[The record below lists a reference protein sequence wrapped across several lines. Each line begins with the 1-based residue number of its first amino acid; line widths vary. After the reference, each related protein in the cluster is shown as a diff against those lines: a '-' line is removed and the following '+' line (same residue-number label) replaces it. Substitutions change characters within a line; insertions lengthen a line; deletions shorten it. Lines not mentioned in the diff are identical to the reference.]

1 MIERRAYRKP
11 SFIFDELTKQAA
23 KIMSLK
29 DRISDEIKTA
39 MKAKNKLRL
48 ETVRGIKKSIL
59 DKESEIRAKGRDA
72 LNEDEEMAI
81 LMQLAKQRRDSI
93 KQFTDAGR
101 DELAEKEAKEL
112 EILEEY
118 LPAQLSD
125 ADIEAAVDE
134 AIAQT
139 GASSMRDMGK
149 VMGPVMQ
156 KLKGQADG
164 NKVQTIVK
172 AKLSG

>member
-1 MIERRAYRKP
+1 
-11 SFIFDELTKQAA
+11 
-23 KIMSLK
+23 MSLK

-39 MKAKNKLRL
+39 MKAKDKLRL
-48 ETVRGIKKSIL
+48 ETVRGIKKAIL
-59 DKESEIRAKGRDA
+59 DKESVIRADGRDE
-72 LNEDEEMAI
+72 LTEDEEMAI

-101 DELAEKEAKEL
+101 EELAEKEEKEL
-112 EILEEY
+112 AILEEY

-125 ADIEAAVDE
+125 AEIEAAVDE
-134 AIAQT
+134 AIAQS
-139 GASSMRDMGK
+139 GASGPGDMGK

-164 NKVQTIVK
+164 GKVQTIVK
-172 AKLSG
+172 AKLAQG

>member
-1 MIERRAYRKP
+1 
-11 SFIFDELTKQAA
+11 
-23 KIMSLK
+23 MSLK

-39 MKAKNKLRL
+39 MKAKDKLRL
-48 ETVRGIKKSIL
+48 ETVRGIKKVIIE
-59 DKESEIRAKGRDA
+59 KESTIRADGREA
-72 LNEDEEMAI
+72 LNEDEELAVV
-81 LMQLAKQRRDSI
+81 MQLAKQRRDSI
-93 KQFTDAGR
+93 KQYTDAGR
-101 DELAEKEAKEL
+101 EDLADKEAKEL

-118 LPAQLSD
+118 LPAQMSD

-149 VMGPVMQ
+149 VMGPVMA

-164 NKVQTIVK
+164 GKVQSLVK
-172 AKLSG
+172 AKLAGK

>member
-1 MIERRAYRKP
+1 
-11 SFIFDELTKQAA
+11 
-23 KIMSLK
+23 MSLK
-29 DRISDEIKTA
+29 DRVSDEIKTA
-39 MKAKNKLRL
+39 MKAKDKLRL
-48 ETVRGIKKSIL
+48 ETVRGIKKVIIE
-59 DKESEIRAKGRDA
+59 KESEIRGKGREE

-81 LMQLAKQRRDSI
+81 VMQLAKQRRDSI

-101 DELAEKEAKEL
+101 TELADKEAKEL

-139 GASSMRDMGK
+139 GGGSMRDMGK
-149 VMGPVMQ
+149 VMGPVMA

-172 AKLSG
+172 SKLAGK